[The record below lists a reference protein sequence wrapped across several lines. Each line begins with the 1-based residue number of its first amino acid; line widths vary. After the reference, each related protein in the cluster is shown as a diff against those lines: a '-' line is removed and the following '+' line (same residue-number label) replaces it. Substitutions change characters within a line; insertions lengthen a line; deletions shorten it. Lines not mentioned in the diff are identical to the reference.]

1 MQQNTIFSYDSLTIY
16 DGDSSTSPM
25 MGKYC
30 GDSISPSYISSSNE
44 ILIHYQSDGAVTK
57 AGFKVEYNPTGK
69 QNTSIQN
76 KTTPNVMRG
85 I

>member
-1 MQQNTIFSYDSLTIY
+1 
-16 DGDSSTSPM
+16 M

-30 GDSISPSYISSSNE
+30 GISISPSYISSSNE